1 MTTAATALRLRRPRW
16 RDPRLL
22 IGIVLVLLSVIAGML
37 VVARLAATTTVLVA
51 RADVVVGDTLQADD
65 FTIAEL
71 RLGEQVARYAGS
83 VDDIPTGAVATAT
96 VHAGEL
102 LPLSAIGQGDG
113 VQLRPVVVAVDSA
126 VAASVGPGA
135 QVELW
140 TTPTAS
146 SNEPRASS
154 TLLVDAGVVR
164 SVDEG
169 SSLGMR
175 SMTIEVLVPAD
186 DVPAVLEAL
195 AADDRLD
202 VIAVPGARG
211 AAP

>member
-1 MTTAATALRLRRPRW
+1 MTAAALRLRRPRW

-22 IGIVLVLLSVIAGML
+22 IGIVLVLVSVIAGML
-37 VVARLAATTTVLVA
+37 LISRLSATTTVLVA
-51 RADVVVGDTLQADD
+51 RGDVVVGDVLESDD
-65 FTIAEL
+65 FTTAEL
-71 RLGEQVARYAGS
+71 RLGEQVARYADS
-83 VDDIPTGAVATAT
+83 PDDIPDGAVATAT

-102 LPLSAIGQGDG
+102 LPLSAIGQADG

-140 TTPTAS
+140 TTPTAAS
-146 SNEPRASS
+146 TDARATS
-154 TLLVDAGVVR
+154 TLLVEDGVVR

-211 AAP
+211 VTP

>member
-1 MTTAATALRLRRPRW
+1 VTAAALRLRRPRW

-22 IGIVLVLLSVIAGML
+22 IGIVLVLVSVIAGML
-37 VVARLAATTTVLVA
+37 LVSRLAATTTVLVA
-51 RADVVVGDTLQADD
+51 RGDVVVGDVLESDD
-65 FTIAEL
+65 FTTAEL
-71 RLGEQVARYAGS
+71 RLGEQVARYADS
-83 VDDIPTGAVATAT
+83 PDDIPDGAVATAT

-102 LPLSAIGQGDG
+102 LPLSAIGQADG

-140 TTPTAS
+140 TTPTGTSTEA
-146 SNEPRASS
+146 RATS
-154 TLLVDAGVVR
+154 TLLVEDGVVR

-211 AAP
+211 VTP

>member
-1 MTTAATALRLRRPRW
+1 MTAAALRLRRPRW

-22 IGIVLVLLSVIAGML
+22 IGIVLVLVSVIAGML
-37 VVARLAATTTVLVA
+37 LLSRLSATTTVLVA
-51 RADVVVGDTLQADD
+51 RGDVVVGDILEADD
-65 FTIAEL
+65 FTTAEL
-71 RLGEQVARYAGS
+71 RLGEQVARYADS
-83 VDDIPTGAVATAT
+83 PDDIPDGAVATAT

-102 LPLSAIGQGDG
+102 LPLSAIGQADG
-113 VQLRPVVVAVDSA
+113 VELRPVVVAVDSA

-140 TTPTAS
+140 TTPTGTSTDA
-146 SNEPRASS
+146 RATS
-154 TLLVDAGVVR
+154 TLLVEDGVVR

-175 SMTIEVLVPAD
+175 SMTIEVLVAAD

-211 AAP
+211 ATP

>member
-1 MTTAATALRLRRPRW
+1 MTAAALRLRRPRW

-22 IGIVLVLLSVIAGML
+22 IGIVLVLVSVIAGML
-37 VVARLAATTTVLVA
+37 LVSRLAATTTVLVA
-51 RADVVVGDTLQADD
+51 RGDVVVGDVLESDD
-65 FTIAEL
+65 FTTAEL
-71 RLGEQVARYAGS
+71 RLGEQVARYADS
-83 VDDIPTGAVATAT
+83 PDDIPDGAVATAT

-102 LPLSAIGQGDG
+102 LPLSAIGQADG

-140 TTPTAS
+140 TTPTGTSTEA
-146 SNEPRASS
+146 RATS
-154 TLLVDAGVVR
+154 TLLVEDGVVR

-211 AAP
+211 VTP

>member
-1 MTTAATALRLRRPRW
+1 MTAAALRLRRPRW

-22 IGIVLVLLSVIAGML
+22 IGIVLVLVSVIAGML
-37 VVARLAATTTVLVA
+37 LISRLSATTTVLVA
-51 RADVVVGDTLQADD
+51 RGDVVVGDILEADD
-65 FTIAEL
+65 FTTAEL
-71 RLGEQVARYAGS
+71 RLGEQVARYADS
-83 VDDIPTGAVATAT
+83 PDDIPDGAVATAT

-102 LPLSAIGQGDG
+102 LPLSAIGQADG
-113 VQLRPVVVAVDSA
+113 VELRPVVVAVDSA

-140 TTPTAS
+140 TTPTGTSTDA
-146 SNEPRASS
+146 RATS
-154 TLLVDAGVVR
+154 TLLVEDGVVR

-211 AAP
+211 ATP

>member
-1 MTTAATALRLRRPRW
+1 MTAAALRLRRPRW

-22 IGIVLVLLSVIAGML
+22 IGIVLVLVSVIAGML
-37 VVARLAATTTVLVA
+37 LISRLSATTTVLVA
-51 RADVVVGDTLQADD
+51 RGDVVVGDILEADD
-65 FTIAEL
+65 FTTAEL
-71 RLGEQVARYAGS
+71 RLGEQVARYADS
-83 VDDIPTGAVATAT
+83 PDDIPDGAVATAT

-102 LPLSAIGQGDG
+102 LPLSAIGQADG
-113 VQLRPVVVAVDSA
+113 VELRPVVVAVDSA

-140 TTPTAS
+140 TTPTGTSTDA
-146 SNEPRASS
+146 RATS
-154 TLLVDAGVVR
+154 TLLVEDGVVR

-175 SMTIEVLVPAD
+175 SMTIEVLVAAD

-211 AAP
+211 ATP

>member
-1 MTTAATALRLRRPRW
+1 VTAAALRLRRPRW

-22 IGIVLVLLSVIAGML
+22 IGIVLVLVSVIAGML
-37 VVARLAATTTVLVA
+37 LISRLSATTTVLVA
-51 RADVVVGDTLQADD
+51 RGDVVVGDILEADD
-65 FTIAEL
+65 FTTAEL
-71 RLGEQVARYAGS
+71 RLGEQVARYADS
-83 VDDIPTGAVATAT
+83 PDDIPDGAVATAT

-102 LPLSAIGQGDG
+102 LPLSAIGQADG
-113 VQLRPVVVAVDSA
+113 VELRPVVVAVDSA

-140 TTPTAS
+140 TTPTGTSTDA
-146 SNEPRASS
+146 RATS
-154 TLLVDAGVVR
+154 TLLVEDGVVR

-211 AAP
+211 ATP